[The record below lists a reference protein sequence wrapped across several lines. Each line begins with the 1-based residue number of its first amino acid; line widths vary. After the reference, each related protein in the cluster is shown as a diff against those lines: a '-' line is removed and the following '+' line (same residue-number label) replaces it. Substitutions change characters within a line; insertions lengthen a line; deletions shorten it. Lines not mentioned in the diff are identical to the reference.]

1 VRQAAI
7 AAVEAGN
14 DLLHD
19 AIIEANRENLQRMAI
34 VWQGKALTTARA
46 FATDIYERYAKP
58 LQVEFAYLSPPAIDG
73 QLPGNRLV
81 VTSSERWTYGGP
93 TKTDYQEA
101 FKFVYTLS
109 RSSGQW
115 VITEYSFLNLPLP
128 TPTVSR
134 TPTPAPTRTPTNIP

>member
-1 VRQAAI
+1 MI

-19 AIIEANRENLQRMAI
+19 AIIEATEENLQKMEI

-46 FATDIYERYAKP
+46 FATNIYDRYAKP
-58 LQVEFAYLSPPAIDG
+58 LNVEFEYLSPPTIDS

-101 FKFVYTLS
+101 FKFIYTLT
-109 RSSGQW
+109 RRNGQW

-128 TPTVSR
+128 TPTLSR
-134 TPTPAPTRTPTNIP
+134 TPTITPTRSSTNTP

>member
-1 VRQAAI
+1 
-7 AAVEAGN
+7 VEAGN
-14 DLLHD
+14 ELLHD

-34 VWQGKALTTARA
+34 VWQGNALTTARA

-58 LQVEFAYLSPPAIDG
+58 LQVEFAYLTPPAIDS

-101 FKFVYTLS
+101 FKFVYTLTP
-109 RSSGQW
+109 RNGQW
-115 VITEYSFLNLPLP
+115 VITEYGFLNLPLP

-134 TPTPAPTRTPTNIP
+134 TPTLTPSRTPTNSP

>member
-19 AIIEANRENLQRMAI
+19 AIVEANEDNLQKMGTI
-34 VWQGKALTTARA
+34 WQGKALITARA
-46 FATDIYERYAKP
+46 FATDIYDRYAKP
-58 LQVEFAYLSPPAIDG
+58 LNVKFEYLNRPAIES
-73 QLPGNRLV
+73 QLPGNRLM

-101 FKFVYTLS
+101 FRFIYTIT
-109 RSSGQW
+109 RRNGQW
-115 VITEYSFLNLPLP
+115 VITEYNFLNLPGS
-128 TPTVSR
+128 TPS
-134 TPTPAPTRTPTNIP
+134 PTRTPTRTVTGGG